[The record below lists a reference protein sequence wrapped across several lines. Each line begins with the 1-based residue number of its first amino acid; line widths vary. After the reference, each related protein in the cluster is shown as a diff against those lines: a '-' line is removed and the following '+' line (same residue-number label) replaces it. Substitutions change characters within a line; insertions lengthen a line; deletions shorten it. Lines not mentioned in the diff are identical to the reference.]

1 MKRTAI
7 SAVILAIFLSV
18 AGCTSQRYAQY
29 HRERPPVDTLAM
41 MKKQDVISLTK
52 AGVNDSLIMTMLAT
66 SHSWFQLKTQDVLDL
81 KNAGVSDKV
90 INAMIVSNEPPTEGD
105 RYVQDGYYYYPPY
118 YWVLSILVLSVILL
132 WILLLPAVLQFPW
145 RVLRR
150 LRIPRRLGRRRF
162 PPSLKGEDWFLKAV
176 PPDFFPLHREKKS
189 GALPALLLRG
199 KTETIS

>member
-1 MKRTAI
+1 MKQTTI
-7 SAVILAIFLSV
+7 SAVILAISLTV

-81 KNAGVSDKV
+81 KNAGVSDNV
-90 INAMIVSNEPPTEGD
+90 INAMIVSNEPPIEGD

-118 YWVLSILVLSVILL
+118 YWYPGYYPYWYYPS
-132 WILLLPAVLQFPW
+132 FY
-145 RVLRR
+145 
-150 LRIPRRLGRRRF
+150 LGYSYYRPVYSFRGTYFGGYGFRGGWGGGMRRR
-162 PPSLKGEDWFLKAV
+162 
-176 PPDFFPLHREKKS
+176 
-189 GALPALLLRG
+189 
-199 KTETIS
+199 